1 MVYVHPE
8 QEQLHSLPHHHAE
21 KSWYNKVLSRHE
33 TVTTIKCLSCQMYFM
48 QVVRVPQPVWWK
60 MSEKKAWRKP
70 LQGAASVS
78 GYGGK
83 ELQLLSLPIKAIA
96 IFITKMSSRTGGQE

>member
-60 MSEKKAWRKP
+60 MSGKKGMEEATAGCCLRVGVWRE
-70 LQGAASVS
+70 GAPAAFV
-78 GYGGK
+78 
-83 ELQLLSLPIKAIA
+83 AH
-96 IFITKMSSRTGGQE
+96 